1 MFSRGRSQIQRESI
15 YQDYDKG
22 GICMTDVDLKVKGL
36 RLAWIPRLLDPDS
49 GNWNHDAKYLDFV

>member
-1 MFSRGRSQIQRESI
+1 
-15 YQDYDKG
+15 
-22 GICMTDVDLKVKGL
+22 MTDVDLMVKGL